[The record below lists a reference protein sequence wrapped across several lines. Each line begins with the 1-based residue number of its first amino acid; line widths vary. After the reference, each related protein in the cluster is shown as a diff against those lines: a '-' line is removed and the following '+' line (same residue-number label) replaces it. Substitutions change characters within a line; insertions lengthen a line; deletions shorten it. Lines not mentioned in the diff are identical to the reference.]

1 MDVILTIGSEL
12 SANSQGVQ
20 VAGQARSR
28 IKGHCNP
35 KANWVRKFHYAEKA
49 WQCKEHG
56 IGRIRAN
63 ERICFQMV
71 AGTTQT
77 INESKQMIM
86 KAMRIHQYGGPEVLA
101 QVEMQRPAPGVNEVL
116 IKVHAASVNP
126 FDWKARAGYVKE
138 FFPLTFPATLGSD
151 VSGTVEEVGPGAARF
166 KRGDEVY
173 ASLGLEGGGYAEY
186 AVAKEAIVA
195 EKPVTL
201 DHVQAA
207 AVPTGG
213 ITAWQALFEVA
224 QLRAGQKVLIH
235 GAAGGVGN
243 FAVQFAKERGAYV
256 IGTASSRNHAF
267 LHELGADKAV
277 DYQQTHFE
285 EVVRDADVVLDTIG
299 GDTLE
304 RSFKALKKGGI
315 LVSIVQPPS
324 QEQAAKYG
332 VRALFYGGHPSSSNL
347 AEIARLID
355 AGKVKTVVETVL
367 PLAEARRAHELS
379 QSGHARGK
387 IVLKT
392 A

>member
-1 MDVILTIGSEL
+1 
-12 SANSQGVQ
+12 
-20 VAGQARSR
+20 
-28 IKGHCNP
+28 
-35 KANWVRKFHYAEKA
+35 
-49 WQCKEHG
+49 
-56 IGRIRAN
+56 
-63 ERICFQMV
+63 
-71 AGTTQT
+71 
-77 INESKQMIM
+77 M
-86 KAMRIHQYGGPEVLA
+86 KAIRIHQYGGPEVLA

-151 VSGTVEEVGPGAARF
+151 VSGTVEEVGPGVARF

-195 EKPVTL
+195 EKPGTL

-267 LHELGADKAV
+267 LHELGVDNAV
-277 DYQQTHFE
+277 DYQQTRFE
-285 EVVRDADVVLDTIG
+285 DVVHDADVVL
-299 GDTLE
+299 
-304 RSFKALKKGGI
+304 
-315 LVSIVQPPS
+315 VQPPS
-324 QEQAAKYG
+324 QELATKYG

-347 AEIARLID
+347 AEIAKLID

-367 PLAEARRAHELS
+367 PLEEAPRAHELS
-379 QSGHARGK
+379 QSGHVRGK
-387 IVLKT
+387 IVLKV